1 MIEVAVEA
9 AQAAGAILR
18 EHFGTELKVDQQKHY
33 DVKLEVDRLCEE
45 RILEI
50 IRRHCPD
57 CGILA
62 EESGQ
67 QDRPS
72 PYTWIIDPLDG
83 TANYFRGVPHFC
95 TSIALQHREET
106 ILGVVYDPLGDEL
119 FVAEKDRGAHLNGA
133 PIHVSAITRIEQ
145 SFITC
150 GFMKT
155 EDAIRRGLKRFER
168 LAFRASKMRIMGS
181 AALNLCYV
189 AMGRF
194 DGYVEYGIRAWDLA
208 AGALLTTE
216 AGGRVDARLTPDGGY
231 DVLATNGT
239 LHGEIERLLD
249 EGNEK

>member
-18 EHFGTELKVDQQKHY
+18 EHFGTDLKVDEQKHY

-45 RILEI
+45 RVLAI
-50 IRRHCPD
+50 IRRQCPD
-57 CGILA
+57 CGVLA
-62 EESGQ
+62 EESGR

-95 TSIALQHREET
+95 TSIALQHKKET
-106 ILGVVYDPLGDEL
+106 VLGVVYNPLGDEL
-119 FVAEKDRGAHLNGA
+119 FVAEKGRGARLNGA
-133 PIHVSAITRIEQ
+133 PIRVSAVARMEE

-155 EDAIRRGLKRFER
+155 EDAIHRGLKRFER

-194 DGYVEYGIRAWDLA
+194 DAYVEYGIRAWDMA
-208 AGALLTTE
+208 AGALLVTE

-239 LHGEIERLLD
+239 LHGEVERLMN
-249 EGNEK
+249 NEQ

>member
-9 AQAAGAILR
+9 AKAAGAMLM
-18 EHFGTELKVDQQKHY
+18 EHLDTELKVDEQKHY

-45 RILEI
+45 RILEVI
-50 IRRHCPD
+50 WRHCPD
-57 CGILA
+57 CGIWA

-67 QDRPS
+67 QDRSS

-95 TSIALQHREET
+95 TSIALQHQAET
-106 ILGVVYDPLGDEL
+106 VLGVVYDPHRDEL
-119 FVAEKDRGAHLNGA
+119 FVAEKGRGASLNGA
-133 PIHVSAITRIEQ
+133 PVRVSAVHRIEE

-155 EDAIRRGLKRFER
+155 EEAIRRGLRRFER
-168 LAFRASKMRIMGS
+168 LAFHASKMRIMGS

-194 DGYVEYGIRAWDLA
+194 DAYVEYGIKAWDLA
-208 AGALLTTE
+208 AGALLVME
-216 AGGRVDARLTPDGGY
+216 AGGRVDARHTPDGGY
-231 DVLATNGT
+231 DVLATNGS
-239 LHGEIERLLD
+239 LHGEIERLLGD
-249 EGNEK
+249 AR